1 MVSFVW
7 CLMDLICLSLLWGV
21 MGGAPANAPQ
31 RKRKQRQIKIQI
43 KQREESER
51 NQMNQWKQS
60 KKWMNLFNSWMELM
74 RQLMNL
80 IERGPKP
87 SHGAVSSSFFLSFL
101 HLDWKEEV
109 RWAGFLF
116 MNNGGYRPE
125 ASLRSQTNSA
135 ISSPSMALLFVFALI
150 EFAPAKTGQPYSIK

>member
-51 NQMNQWKQS
+51 NQMNQ
-60 KKWMNLFNSWMELM
+60 
-74 RQLMNL
+74 
-80 IERGPKP
+80 
-87 SHGAVSSSFFLSFL
+87 
-101 HLDWKEEV
+101 
-109 RWAGFLF
+109 
-116 MNNGGYRPE
+116 
-125 ASLRSQTNSA
+125 
-135 ISSPSMALLFVFALI
+135 
-150 EFAPAKTGQPYSIK
+150 